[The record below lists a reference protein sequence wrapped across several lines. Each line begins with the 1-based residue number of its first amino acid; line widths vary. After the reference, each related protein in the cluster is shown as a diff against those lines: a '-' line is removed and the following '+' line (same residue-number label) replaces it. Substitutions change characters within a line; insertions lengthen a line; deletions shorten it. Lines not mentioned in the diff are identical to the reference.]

1 MKSITLIL
9 VLVINQ
15 ASAFPTN
22 SFGVR
27 SLRPNTCVFMAEE
40 VDEIALEIEERMQ
53 KSCDSVVRNLQTI
66 STGRANPAMLDRIQ
80 ADYYGAP
87 TPINQMASIS
97 VPSASQLQ
105 IDPYDKSSLG
115 DIEKAIIMSDLG
127 MTPQNDGSV
136 IRINIPALTEERRKE
151 LLKKCKGI
159 GEEGKVALRNVR
171 RDGVDKIK
179 KLEKA
184 STIGEDQSK
193 EGQDDIQ
200 KMTDKYVKNVDEI
213 VAKKEKDVSKV

>member
-1 MKSITLIL
+1 MKSISLIL
-9 VLVINQ
+9 ALVINQ
-15 ASAFPTN
+15 ASAFTTN

-27 SLRPNTCVFMAEE
+27 SVSSNTCLFMAEE

-105 IDPYDKSSLG
+105 IDPYDKSSLS
-115 DIEKAIIMSDLG
+115 DIEKAIIISDLG

-159 GEEGKVALRNVR
+159 GEEGKVAVRNVR

-200 KMTDKYVKNVDEI
+200 KVTDKYVKDIDEI

>member
-1 MKSITLIL
+1 MS
-9 VLVINQ
+9 
-15 ASAFPTN
+15 
-22 SFGVR
+22 
-27 SLRPNTCVFMAEE
+27 EE

-80 ADYYGAP
+80 ADYYGAL
-87 TPINQMASIS
+87 TPISQMASIS
-97 VPSASQLQ
+97 VPSSSQLQ
-105 IDPYDKSSLG
+105 IDPYDKSSLA
-115 DIEKAIIMSDLG
+115 DIEKAIVMSDLG

-136 IRINIPALTEERRKE
+136 VRINIPALTEDRRKE

-159 GEEGKVALRNVR
+159 GEEGKVAIRNVR
-171 RDGVDKIK
+171 RDGVEKVK

-193 EGQDDIQ
+193 DGQDEIQ
-200 KMTDKYVKNVDEI
+200 KLTDSCVKKVDDI
-213 VAKKEKDVSKV
+213 VSKKEAEVSKV

>member
-1 MKSITLIL
+1 MKVSTLFLTL
-9 VLVINQ
+9 VLNQ
-15 ASAFPTN
+15 ATAFTTN

-27 SLRPNTCVFMAEE
+27 TFQSKTCIFMSEE

-80 ADYYGAP
+80 ADYYGAL
-87 TPINQMASIS
+87 TPISQMASIS
-97 VPSASQLQ
+97 VPSSSQLQ
-105 IDPYDKSSLG
+105 IDPYDKSSLA
-115 DIEKAIIMSDLG
+115 DIEKAIVMSDLG

-136 IRINIPALTEERRKE
+136 VRINIPALTEDRRKE

-159 GEEGKVALRNVR
+159 GEEGKVAIRNVR
-171 RDGVDKIK
+171 RDGVEKVK

-193 EGQDDIQ
+193 DGQDEIQ
-200 KMTDKYVKNVDEI
+200 KLTDSCVKKVDDI
-213 VAKKEKDVSKV
+213 VSKKEAEVSKV